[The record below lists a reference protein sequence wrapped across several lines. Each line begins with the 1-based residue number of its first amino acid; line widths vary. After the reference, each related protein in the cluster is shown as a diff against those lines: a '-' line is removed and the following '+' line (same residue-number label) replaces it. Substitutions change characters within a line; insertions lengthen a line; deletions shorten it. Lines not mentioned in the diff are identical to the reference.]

1 MAEPSYLV
9 DTSVLAR
16 ASQQLVGE
24 RLEALAL
31 EGRLWS
37 CRIVDLEVVY
47 GSRSREVSEVAEERL
62 ALPEAEITPAVMDRA
77 IQVAEMMAQAG
88 LHRGA
93 KPVDLVV
100 AAAAEAARLTVLH
113 YDKDYERIAK
123 VTGQSMEWIAPP
135 GTLDR

>member
-62 ALPEAEITPAVMDRA
+62 ALPEAEITPAVMNRA